1 MDRVIIQEC
10 VKNSPDVVFH
20 PSEKLLD
27 ISGRSIP
34 ENPGILYSKIET
46 WLTEY
51 FVDNDDLNVR
61 FRYDYI
67 NSGSSKCLFS
77 LLRQLSSFVLE
88 GKNVNLL
95 WLYEEDDDTM
105 LELGKYLID
114 ALDLP
119 MVIKMIE

>member
-34 ENPGILYSKIET
+34 ENPGILYSKIEN

-51 FVDNDDLNVR
+51 FADNDELNVR

-67 NSGSSKCLFS
+67 NSGSSKCLFR
-77 LLRQLSSFVLE
+77 LLKHLSSFELE
-88 GKNVNLL
+88 GKNVNML
-95 WLYEEDDDTM
+95 WLYEEDDDTI